1 MQYLMLI
8 YKDQAKLAAAGAE
21 AQAALGKA
29 YGEFNTFL
37 AESGA
42 LVGTATWPAGVNTVR
57 LRDGKTQTCEEPYS
71 ESSEAVGGFFLI
83 DVEDMQA
90 AIKFAEQVPDAHYG
104 AVEIRPVQPGK

>member
-8 YKDQAKLAAAGAE
+8 YKDQEKLAAAGPE

-42 LVGTATWPAGVNTVR
+42 LRGTATWPAGITSVR
-57 LRDGKTQTCEEPYS
+57 LRDGETRTSEAPYS
-71 ESSEAVGGFFLI
+71 EGSDAVGGFFLI
-83 DVEDMQA
+83 DVDDVET
-90 AIKFAEQVPDAHYG
+90 AIKFAEHVPDALYG
-104 AVEIRPVQPGK
+104 AVEIRPVQPGQ